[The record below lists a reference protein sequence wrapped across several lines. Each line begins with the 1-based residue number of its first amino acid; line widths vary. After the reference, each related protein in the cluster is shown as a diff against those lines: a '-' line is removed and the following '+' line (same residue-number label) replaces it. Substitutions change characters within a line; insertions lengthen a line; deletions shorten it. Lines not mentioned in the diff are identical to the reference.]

1 MCPAG
6 DYSASGF
13 IEVIQKEHLFQVYS
27 LNHGRIFDP
36 VSRETAAFT
45 QENSTTGQNTVNLA
59 YSALPTSYST
69 CNSNKKARANEN
81 LVLLLKRTVI
91 LN

>member
-1 MCPAG
+1 MTQGLICSVAIFVCPAS

-27 LNHGRIFDP
+27 LNHGRIFDT
-36 VSRETAAFT
+36 VSRETAEFT

-59 YSALPTSYST
+59 YSTLPTRYSA
-69 CNSNKKARANEN
+69 CSSNKKARAM
-81 LVLLLKRTVI
+81 RT
-91 LN
+91 

>member
-1 MCPAG
+1 MTQCLIYNYIWCPAS

-36 VSRETAAFT
+36 VSRETEFT
-45 QENSTTGQNTVNLA
+45 QENSTTSQNTV
-59 YSALPTSYST
+59 SFVYST
-69 CNSNKKARANEN
+69 SPAPFSACNCTKNAK
-81 LVLLLKRTVI
+81 VMTT
-91 LN
+91 